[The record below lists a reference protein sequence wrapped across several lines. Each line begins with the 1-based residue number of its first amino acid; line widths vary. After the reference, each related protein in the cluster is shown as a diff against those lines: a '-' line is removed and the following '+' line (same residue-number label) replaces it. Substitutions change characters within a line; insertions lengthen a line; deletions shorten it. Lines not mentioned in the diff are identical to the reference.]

1 MLLSLILAWI
11 TVIFGIMTSLKYIA
25 RVSKSAKCN
34 RFFHKIHIPAGI
46 VLVITGLVHGLL
58 AGNFADAKMSEAY
71 IGAVLFSWNW
81 GTACFI
87 VSILL
92 GITYLLRRTLKKKWM
107 RVHRMLTVCFLILVM
122 IHVADVGIQ
131 LPARLFSKQ
140 TESAERQD
148 TVKNEVNESAAFS
161 GAVLKDGVYE
171 GSAEGYQDTIKVSVT
186 VENGAVTAIE
196 ILEENDTPPY
206 FERAREIIDDILNQ
220 QSLQVDVV
228 SGATFSSVGILNA
241 VNDALEAA
249 VEEGELEKNETEI
262 SLNRH
267 QKHGERKRKNRNPM
281 FAKEQE
287 VSGKDNEAVGVASF
301 FSGIKALYGK
311 SENEL
316 PVKPEDVYM
325 NAQLAE
331 EFAGEKYA
339 AKLYGRIYRQTTD
352 SDKWAVLLH
361 PNQLNGG
368 VIADKIGYIYYELGY
383 NILAPDQRGF
393 GKSGGKLALGCLE
406 SMDIYDW
413 LCKLNEDY
421 DPKHIVV
428 HGLSLGGAA
437 VNFLSGIDEFMENGT
452 VKVHELSSL
461 SELHVDGLI
470 VDSSYIDMQ
479 QFAGKKYLIRHG
491 TGLTEENVDYY
502 SNAANSLCYAEIPM
516 MVIHGTKDLLVSPDN
531 ADKIAACLKTPP
543 RCWKADGEWHVFVL
557 LGKRTE
563 EYREKVQEFLMDL
576 MLQKETE
583 DGHRTVPCPGFTQ

>member
-1 MLLSLILAWI
+1 MGFAWI
-11 TVIFGIMTSLKYIA
+11 TVVFAIITSFKYVA

-34 RFFHKIHIPAGI
+34 RFFHKIHIPFGTAL
-46 VLVITGLVHGLL
+46 VLTGLVHGLL
-58 AGNFADAKMSEAY
+58 AGNFADTKISDVH
-71 IGAVLFSWNW
+71 IGTVLFSLNW

-87 VSILL
+87 ISVLL
-92 GITYLLRRTLKKKWM
+92 GVTYLLRRVLKKQWM
-107 RVHRMLTVCFLILVM
+107 RAHRVLTVCFLMLIV
-122 IHVADVGIQ
+122 IHVVDVGIQ
-131 LPARLFSKQ
+131 LPNRLFLKPA
-140 TESAERQD
+140 ESEERLD
-148 TVKNEVNESAAFS
+148 TVRDEVNDSAAFS
-161 GAVLKDGVYE
+161 GAVLRDGVYE
-171 GSAEGYQDTIKVSVT
+171 GSAEGYKDTITVSVT

-196 ILEENDTPPY
+196 ILEENDTPSY
-206 FERAREIIDDILNQ
+206 FERSREIIDDVIDA
-220 QSLQVDVV
+220 QSLHVDAV
-228 SGATFSSVGILNA
+228 SGATFSSMGILNA

-249 VEEGELEKNETEI
+249 VEEGELEKNETEMP
-262 SLNRH
+262 LDRH

-281 FAKEQE
+281 SVKEQE
-287 VSGKDNEAVGVASF
+287 VSGKENEAVGVASF

-316 PVKPEDVYM
+316 PVEPEDVYM

-393 GKSGGKLALGCLE
+393 GKSKGKLALGCLE

-413 LCKLNEDY
+413 ICKLNEDY

-437 VNFLSGIDEFMENGT
+437 VNFFSGIDEFMENGS
-452 VKVHELSSL
+452 VQVHELFSL
-461 SELHVDGLI
+461 SELHVEGLI

-516 MVIHGTKDLLVSPDN
+516 MVIHGTKDLMVSPDN
-531 ADKIAACLKTPP
+531 ADKIAEYLKTPP

-563 EYREKVQEFLMDL
+563 EYREKVQEFLMNL
-576 MLQKETE
+576 VQQKETE
-583 DGHRTVPCPGFTQ
+583 DGHRTVPCPGFIQ

>member
-11 TVIFGIMTSLKYIA
+11 TVIFGIMTSFKYVA

-34 RFFHKIHIPAGI
+34 RFFHKIHIHVGTALVLAGLI
-46 VLVITGLVHGLL
+46 HGLL
-58 AGNFADAKMSEAY
+58 AGNFADTKISETH
-71 IGAVLFSWNW
+71 IGTVLFSLNW
-81 GTACFI
+81 GSACFI
-87 VSILL
+87 VSVLL
-92 GITYLLRRTLKKKWM
+92 GLTYLMRRVLKKQWM
-107 RVHRMLTVCFLILVM
+107 RIHRILTVCFLILVV

-140 TESAERQD
+140 TEPEERLD
-148 TVKNEVNESAAFS
+148 TVRDEVNDSAAF
-161 GAVLKDGVYE
+161 
-171 GSAEGYQDTIKVSVT
+171 
-186 VENGAVTAIE
+186 
-196 ILEENDTPPY
+196 
-206 FERAREIIDDILNQ
+206 
-220 QSLQVDVV
+220 

-241 VNDALEAA
+241 VNNALEAA

-262 SLNRH
+262 PLDRH
-267 QKHGERKRKNRNPM
+267 QKHSERKRKNKNPM
-281 FAKEQE
+281 SVKEQE
-287 VSGKDNEAVGVASF
+287 VSGKENEAVGVASF

-339 AKLYGRIYRQTTD
+339 ANLYGRIYRQMTD

-383 NILAPDQRGF
+383 NILAPDQRSF
-393 GKSGGKLALGCLE
+393 GKSEGKLALGCLE

-421 DPKHIVV
+421 NPKHIVV
-428 HGLSLGGAA
+428 HGLSLGGAV
-437 VNFLSGIDEFMENGT
+437 VNFLSGIDEFMENGP
-452 VKVHELSSL
+452 VRVHELSSL

-516 MVIHGTKDLLVSPDN
+516 MVIHGTKDLMVSPDN
-531 ADKIAACLKTPP
+531 ADKIAECLKTPP

-563 EYREKVQEFLMDL
+563 EYREKVQEFLMGL
-576 MLQKETE
+576 M
-583 DGHRTVPCPGFTQ
+583 

>member
-11 TVIFGIMTSLKYIA
+11 TVIFGIMTSFKYVA

-34 RFFHKIHIPAGI
+34 RFFHKIHIPVGTAL
-46 VLVITGLVHGLL
+46 VLTGLVHGLL
-58 AGNFADAKMSEAY
+58 AGNFADTKISETH
-71 IGAVLFSWNW
+71 IGTVLFSLNW
-81 GTACFI
+81 GSACFI
-87 VSILL
+87 VSVLL
-92 GITYLLRRTLKKKWM
+92 GLTYLMRRVLKKQWM
-107 RVHRMLTVCFLILVM
+107 RIHRILTVCFLILVV

-140 TESAERQD
+140 TEPEERLD
-148 TVKNEVNESAAFS
+148 TVRDEVNDSAAFS
-161 GAVLKDGVYE
+161 GA
-171 GSAEGYQDTIKVSVT
+171 
-186 VENGAVTAIE
+186 
-196 ILEENDTPPY
+196 ILRD
-206 FERAREIIDDILNQ
+206 
-220 QSLQVDVV
+220 
-228 SGATFSSVGILNA
+228 
-241 VNDALEAA
+241 
-249 VEEGELEKNETEI
+249 
-262 SLNRH
+262 
-267 QKHGERKRKNRNPM
+267 
-281 FAKEQE
+281 
-287 VSGKDNEAVGVASF
+287 VGVASF

-339 AKLYGRIYRQTTD
+339 ANLYGRIYRQTTD

-393 GKSGGKLALGCLE
+393 GKSEGKLALGCLE

-437 VNFLSGIDEFMENGT
+437 VNFLSGIDEFMENGP

-502 SNAANSLCYAEIPM
+502 SNAASSLCYAEIPM
-516 MVIHGTKDLLVSPDN
+516 MVIHGTKDLMVSPDN
-531 ADKIAACLKTPP
+531 ADKIAECLKTPP

-563 EYREKVQEFLMDL
+563 EYREKVQEFLMGL
-576 MLQKETE
+576 MQQEETG
-583 DGHRTVPCPGFTQ
+583 DGHRTVPCPEFTQ